1 MNSDLNERTI
11 LGLFQEFM
19 TNEKKIDAD
28 KVTDKDVRDYFDEF
42 RAYVE
47 KWNSQQNEEDRVSF
61 DNYSDPISS
70 LQRAFAEASDAY

>member
-1 MNSDLNERTI
+1 
-11 LGLFQEFM
+11 M

-28 KVTDKDVRDYFDEF
+28 KVTDKDVRDHFDEF

-47 KWNSQQNEEDRVSF
+47 RWNSQQNEEDRVSF